1 MKTLKLLTATMLM
14 LVAMAAG
21 AETISHVTIGNL
33 VYSLDTDTKVATV
46 TDYSNEP
53 TDVVIPNTIEY
64 GGDYSVTTIGE
75 RAFAYCTSLASIDIP
90 NSVTTIGELAFASCT
105 SLASISVASD
115 NPNYIGID
123 GVLFNK
129 DKTMIVVYP
138 EGKDGSEYTIP
149 NSVTTIGE
157 WAFVRCSSLASIDI
171 PNSVTTI
178 GKYAFAYCTSLA
190 SIDIPNSVTTIGE
203 CTFYRCTSLA
213 SVNIPN
219 SVTTIG
225 KMAFS
230 HCSSLASIDIPNS
243 VTTIGYEAFSSCESL
258 ASIDIP
264 NSVTT
269 IGKFA
274 FAYCFSLAS
283 VNIGESV
290 TTIGVGAFIYCYY
303 ITSVTCLAKECPVC
317 DKGLWNNIFSVF
329 DTATLYVPKQ
339 SIDAYK
345 TTDPWSDFVNVVAL
359 EDTGIEGKPTDNAPR
374 VDAVYDIDGRRT
386 DSMKRG
392 LNIVRMSD
400 GTTRKVM
407 K

>member
-1 MKTLKLLTATMLM
+1 MKTLKLLTCTMLL

-21 AETISHVTIGNL
+21 AETISDVTIGNL
-33 VYSLDTDTKVATV
+33 VYSIDTDTKVATV
-46 TDYSNEP
+46 TGYDSSNKP

-64 GGDYSVTTIGE
+64 GGKNYSVTTIGQW
-75 RAFAYCTSLASIDIP
+75 AFYSCISLASIDIP
-90 NSVTTIGELAFASCT
+90 NSVTTIGE
-105 SLASISVASD
+105 
-115 NPNYIGID
+115 
-123 GVLFNK
+123 
-129 DKTMIVVYP
+129 
-138 EGKDGSEYTIP
+138 
-149 NSVTTIGE
+149 
-157 WAFVRCSSLASIDI
+157 
-171 PNSVTTI
+171 
-178 GKYAFAYCTSLA
+178 
-190 SIDIPNSVTTIGE
+190 
-203 CTFYRCTSLA
+203 
-213 SVNIPN
+213 
-219 SVTTIG
+219 
-225 KMAFS
+225 
-230 HCSSLASIDIPNS
+230 
-243 VTTIGYEAFSSCESL
+243 
-258 ASIDIP
+258 
-264 NSVTT
+264 
-269 IGKFA
+269 FA

-290 TTIGVGAFIYCYY
+290 TTIGLGAFIYCYY

-345 TTDPWSDFVNVVAL
+345 TTDPWSNFVNVVAL
-359 EDTGIEGKPTDNAPR
+359 EDTGIEGNPTDNAPR

>member
-75 RAFAYCTSLASIDIP
+75 RAFAYCTSLVSIDIP
-90 NSVTTIGELAFASCT
+90 NSVTTIGELAFFYCK

-129 DKTMIVVYP
+129 DKTMIVIYP
-138 EGKDGSEYTIP
+138 AGKDGSVYTIP

-157 WAFVRCSSLASIDI
+157 
-171 PNSVTTI
+171 
-178 GKYAFAYCTSLA
+178 YAFAS
-190 SIDIPNSVTTIGE
+190 
-203 CTFYRCTSLA
+203 CTSLA

-225 KMAFS
+225 
-230 HCSSLASIDIPNS
+230 
-243 VTTIGYEAFSSCESL
+243 E
-258 ASIDIP
+258 
-264 NSVTT
+264 
-269 IGKFA
+269 FA
-274 FAYCFSLAS
+274 FA
-283 VNIGESV
+283 
-290 TTIGVGAFIYCYY
+290 
-303 ITSVTCLAKECPVC
+303 EC
-317 DKGLWNNIFSVF
+317 I
-329 DTATLYVPKQ
+329 
-339 SIDAYK
+339 
-345 TTDPWSDFVNVVAL
+345 
-359 EDTGIEGKPTDNAPR
+359 
-374 VDAVYDIDGRRT
+374 
-386 DSMKRG
+386 
-392 LNIVRMSD
+392 
-400 GTTRKVM
+400 
-407 K
+407 

>member
-1 MKTLKLLTATMLM
+1 MKTLKLLTTTMLM

-21 AETISHVTIGNL
+21 AETISDVTIGNL

-46 TDYSNEP
+46 TGYYSSNEP

-64 GGDYSVTTIGE
+64 GGNYSVTTIGAW
-75 RAFAYCTSLASIDIP
+75 AFAYCTSLTSIDIP

-138 EGKDGSEYTIP
+138 ASKDGSEYTIP

-157 WAFVRCSSLASIDI
+157 LAFYHCSLLASIDI

-178 GKYAFAYCTSLA
+178 GEGAFAFCTSLA

-203 CTFYRCTSLA
+203 GAFSNCTSLASISVASDNPNYIGIDGVLFNKDKTMIVIYPAGKDGSVYTIPNSVTTIGEYAFASCTSLA

-225 KMAFS
+225 E
-230 HCSSLASIDIPNS
+230 
-243 VTTIGYEAFSSCESL
+243 Y
-258 ASIDIP
+258 
-264 NSVTT
+264 
-269 IGKFA
+269 A
-274 FAYCFSLAS
+274 FASC
-283 VNIGESV
+283 N
-290 TTIGVGAFIYCYY
+290 
-303 ITSVTCLAKECPVC
+303 
-317 DKGLWNNIFSVF
+317 
-329 DTATLYVPKQ
+329 
-339 SIDAYK
+339 
-345 TTDPWSDFVNVVAL
+345 
-359 EDTGIEGKPTDNAPR
+359 
-374 VDAVYDIDGRRT
+374 
-386 DSMKRG
+386 
-392 LNIVRMSD
+392 
-400 GTTRKVM
+400 
-407 K
+407 

>member
-1 MKTLKLLTATMLM
+1 MKTLKLLTCTMLL

-21 AETISHVTIGNL
+21 AETISDVTIGNL
-33 VYSLDTDTKVATV
+33 VYSLDTDIKVATV
-46 TDYSNEP
+46 TGYDSSNKP

-64 GGDYSVTTIGE
+64 GGKNYFVTTIGQW
-75 RAFAYCTSLASIDIP
+75 AFYSCISLASIDIP
-90 NSVTTIGELAFASCT
+90 NSVTTIGE
-105 SLASISVASD
+105 
-115 NPNYIGID
+115 
-123 GVLFNK
+123 
-129 DKTMIVVYP
+129 
-138 EGKDGSEYTIP
+138 
-149 NSVTTIGE
+149 
-157 WAFVRCSSLASIDI
+157 
-171 PNSVTTI
+171 
-178 GKYAFAYCTSLA
+178 
-190 SIDIPNSVTTIGE
+190 
-203 CTFYRCTSLA
+203 
-213 SVNIPN
+213 
-219 SVTTIG
+219 
-225 KMAFS
+225 
-230 HCSSLASIDIPNS
+230 
-243 VTTIGYEAFSSCESL
+243 
-258 ASIDIP
+258 
-264 NSVTT
+264 
-269 IGKFA
+269 FA

-290 TTIGVGAFIYCYY
+290 TTIGDGAFLFCDA

-345 TTDPWSDFVNVVAL
+345 TTDPWSNFVNVVAL
-359 EDTGIEGKPTDNAPR
+359 EDAGIEGNPTDNAPR

>member
-75 RAFAYCTSLASIDIP
+75 RAFAYCTSLVSIDIP
-90 NSVTTIGELAFASCT
+90 NSVTTIGELAFASCY

-138 EGKDGSEYTIP
+138 ASKDGSEYTIP

-157 WAFVRCSSLASIDI
+157 LAFYHCSLLASIDI

-178 GKYAFAYCTSLA
+178 GEGAFAFCTSLA

-203 CTFYRCTSLA
+203 Y
-213 SVNIPN
+213 
-219 SVTTIG
+219 
-225 KMAFS
+225 
-230 HCSSLASIDIPNS
+230 
-243 VTTIGYEAFSSCESL
+243 
-258 ASIDIP
+258 
-264 NSVTT
+264 
-269 IGKFA
+269 A
-274 FAYCFSLAS
+274 FAYC
-283 VNIGESV
+283 I
-290 TTIGVGAFIYCYY
+290 
-303 ITSVTCLAKECPVC
+303 
-317 DKGLWNNIFSVF
+317 
-329 DTATLYVPKQ
+329 
-339 SIDAYK
+339 
-345 TTDPWSDFVNVVAL
+345 
-359 EDTGIEGKPTDNAPR
+359 
-374 VDAVYDIDGRRT
+374 
-386 DSMKRG
+386 
-392 LNIVRMSD
+392 
-400 GTTRKVM
+400 
-407 K
+407 

>member
-1 MKTLKLLTATMLM
+1 MKTLKLLTCTMLL

-21 AETISHVTIGNL
+21 AETISDVTIGNL

-46 TDYSNEP
+46 TGYDSSNKP

-64 GGDYSVTTIGE
+64 GGKNYSVTTIGQW
-75 RAFAYCTSLASIDIP
+75 AFNSCISLASIDIP
-90 NSVTTIGELAFASCT
+90 NSVTTIGE
-105 SLASISVASD
+105 
-115 NPNYIGID
+115 
-123 GVLFNK
+123 
-129 DKTMIVVYP
+129 
-138 EGKDGSEYTIP
+138 
-149 NSVTTIGE
+149 
-157 WAFVRCSSLASIDI
+157 
-171 PNSVTTI
+171 
-178 GKYAFAYCTSLA
+178 
-190 SIDIPNSVTTIGE
+190 
-203 CTFYRCTSLA
+203 
-213 SVNIPN
+213 
-219 SVTTIG
+219 
-225 KMAFS
+225 
-230 HCSSLASIDIPNS
+230 
-243 VTTIGYEAFSSCESL
+243 
-258 ASIDIP
+258 
-264 NSVTT
+264 
-269 IGKFA
+269 FA

-345 TTDPWSDFVNVVAL
+345 TTDPWSSFVNVVAL

>member
-1 MKTLKLLTATMLM
+1 MKTLKLLTCTMLL

-21 AETISHVTIGNL
+21 AETISDVTIGNL

-46 TDYSNEP
+46 TGYDSSNKP

-64 GGDYSVTTIGE
+64 GGKNYSVTTIGQ
-75 RAFAYCTSLASIDIP
+75 
-90 NSVTTIGELAFASCT
+90 
-105 SLASISVASD
+105 
-115 NPNYIGID
+115 
-123 GVLFNK
+123 
-129 DKTMIVVYP
+129 
-138 EGKDGSEYTIP
+138 
-149 NSVTTIGE
+149 
-157 WAFVRCSSLASIDI
+157 WAFYSCISLASIDI

-178 GKYAFAYCTSLA
+178 GKY
-190 SIDIPNSVTTIGE
+190 
-203 CTFYRCTSLA
+203 
-213 SVNIPN
+213 
-219 SVTTIG
+219 
-225 KMAFS
+225 
-230 HCSSLASIDIPNS
+230 
-243 VTTIGYEAFSSCESL
+243 
-258 ASIDIP
+258 
-264 NSVTT
+264 
-269 IGKFA
+269 A

-317 DKGLWNNIFSVF
+317 DKGLWNNMFSVF

-345 TTDPWSDFVNVVAL
+345 TTDPWSNFVHVVAL

-392 LNIVRMSD
+392 LNIERMSD

>member
-1 MKTLKLLTATMLM
+1 MKTLKLLTCTMLL

-21 AETISHVTIGNL
+21 AETISDVTIGNL
-33 VYSLDTDTKVATV
+33 VYSLDTDIKVATV
-46 TDYSNEP
+46 TGYDSSNKP

-64 GGDYSVTTIGE
+64 GGKNYSVTTIGQW
-75 RAFAYCTSLASIDIP
+75 AFSSCISLASIDIP
-90 NSVTTIGELAFASCT
+90 NSVTTIGE
-105 SLASISVASD
+105 
-115 NPNYIGID
+115 
-123 GVLFNK
+123 
-129 DKTMIVVYP
+129 
-138 EGKDGSEYTIP
+138 
-149 NSVTTIGE
+149 
-157 WAFVRCSSLASIDI
+157 
-171 PNSVTTI
+171 
-178 GKYAFAYCTSLA
+178 
-190 SIDIPNSVTTIGE
+190 
-203 CTFYRCTSLA
+203 
-213 SVNIPN
+213 
-219 SVTTIG
+219 
-225 KMAFS
+225 
-230 HCSSLASIDIPNS
+230 
-243 VTTIGYEAFSSCESL
+243 
-258 ASIDIP
+258 
-264 NSVTT
+264 
-269 IGKFA
+269 FA

-290 TTIGVGAFIYCYY
+290 TTIGLGAFIYCYY

-345 TTDPWSDFVNVVAL
+345 TTDPWSSFVNVVAL
-359 EDTGIEGKPTDNAPR
+359 EDAGIEGNPTDNAPR

>member
-1 MKTLKLLTATMLM
+1 MKTLKLLTCTMLL

-21 AETISHVTIGNL
+21 AETISDVTIGNL
-33 VYSLDTDTKVATV
+33 VYSIDTDTKVATV
-46 TDYSNEP
+46 TGYDSSNKP

-64 GGDYSVTTIGE
+64 GGKNYSVTTIGQ
-75 RAFAYCTSLASIDIP
+75 
-90 NSVTTIGELAFASCT
+90 
-105 SLASISVASD
+105 
-115 NPNYIGID
+115 
-123 GVLFNK
+123 
-129 DKTMIVVYP
+129 
-138 EGKDGSEYTIP
+138 
-149 NSVTTIGE
+149 
-157 WAFVRCSSLASIDI
+157 W
-171 PNSVTTI
+171 
-178 GKYAFAYCTSLA
+178 
-190 SIDIPNSVTTIGE
+190 
-203 CTFYRCTSLA
+203 
-213 SVNIPN
+213 
-219 SVTTIG
+219 
-225 KMAFS
+225 
-230 HCSSLASIDIPNS
+230 
-243 VTTIGYEAFSSCESL
+243 AFSSCISL

-392 LNIVRMSD
+392 LNIVRMSG